1 MAKPQRV
8 TSALSL
14 KVVLL
19 LGVMAAVANRVAA
32 QASGGFQSS
41 APANTAASIAQIASA
56 GGWDTTITLVNLS
69 TFPVGAVMNF
79 FDDAGNPLNLPFT
92 FPQGSISPTTNSTVN
107 GSINASGLL
116 LVDTT
121 GLYTRAANVGWSHLQ
136 ASGDVGG
143 YALFTNPPNNWQAAV
158 PLQTLNASSYLLAF
172 DNTGS
177 LSTGLAIANLSAQDA
192 NINAIIRDDSG
203 TMIGTEMIN
212 VPAQGHTSFMLNS
225 IYPVTQRNRGT
236 IEFDTPA
243 GGQINVLG
251 LRANGKALTTVP
263 VLAEVGAQGG
273 SMAHVTYNQGWETT
287 FTLVNTGTSP
297 AQATLSFFDDFGTP
311 LQISMTLPQTGAVA
325 NSTTVTETL
334 AAGGSLIIETN
345 GHDNFKSVSGSA
357 VLTTTGTVSGFAI
370 FRYNPSQQEA
380 VVPLETRNASSYTVV
395 YDNTNGVATGLAL
408 ANASDQAV
416 NLSLILRNESGA
428 QIAGGAVALPA
439 HGHTAVDM
447 SSAYPGT
454 KGSRGTVQISNLT
467 ASPFSALGIRF
478 TPSQNITTIPVLV
491 K

>member
-1 MAKPQRV
+1 MAKPLTV
-8 TSALSL
+8 TSMRSL
-14 KVVLL
+14 RSVFF

-41 APANTAASIAQIASA
+41 APANTAASVAQIASA
-56 GGWDTTITLVNLS
+56 GGWDTSVTLVNLS
-69 TFPVGAVMNF
+69 TVPVGAVMNF
-79 FDDAGNPLNLPFT
+79 FDDSGNPLSLPFS
-92 FPQGSISPTTNSTVN
+92 FPQGAISPTTNSTVS

-121 GLYTRAANVGWSHLQ
+121 GLATQTAHVGWSRLQ
-136 ASGDVGG
+136 AGGDVGG
-143 YALFTNPPNNWQAAV
+143 YALFTNTTSNWQAAV

-177 LSTGLAIANLSAQDA
+177 LSTGLALANLSTQDA

-225 IYPVTQRNRGT
+225 TYAVTGRIRGT

-251 LRANGKALTTVP
+251 LRVNGKALTTVP
-263 VLAEVGAQGG
+263 VLAEVGANGG
-273 SMAHVTYNQGWETT
+273 SMAHITYSQGWETT
-287 FTLVNTGTSP
+287 FTLVNTGASP
-297 AQATLSFFDDFGTP
+297 AQATLSFFDDFGNP
-311 LQISMTLPQTGAVA
+311 LQVPMTFPQTGAA
-325 NSTTVTETL
+325 SESTTVTETL

-345 GHDNFKSVSGSA
+345 GNDNYRSVSGSA
-357 VLTTTGTVSGFAI
+357 LLTATGNVSGFAI

-395 YDNTNGVATGLAL
+395 FDNTNGVATGLAL

-416 NLSLILRNESGA
+416 TLNLIVRDESGA
-428 QIAGGAVALPA
+428 QIAGGAINLAA
-439 HGHTAVDM
+439 HGHTAVTM
-447 SSAYPGT
+447 SDAYPGT
-454 KGSRGTVQISNLT
+454 AGIRGTAEISTLAGT
-467 ASPFSALGIRF
+467 FSALGIRF
-478 TPSQNITTIPVLV
+478 TPSQNITTIPVLA